1 MRHPRLEPAMIRTL
15 SRATRSALLL
25 ASLLTSP
32 LALAADLPAGYW
44 TTEQRQAIL
53 DTTRTLRLDPD
64 LADLHPGERAAL
76 AHLLAAGAI
85 VQSIYERQVHPQ
97 AAPAKAA
104 LDRLPAGAARTETQ
118 DLFRLFKGPIATT
131 LDNKREPFVPV
142 APVQPAKGFYPDGLK
157 REELDAFIAAHPERR
172 DELLDA
178 RSVVRRAE
186 RRQLDAD
193 LAMLRRHPALDLLHP
208 GLRARLEALRKAPGG
223 FYALPYSVAWADDT
237 LALYDHLQQAAAAV
251 QPDDAE
257 FAGYL
262 RARARDIL
270 SDDYEAGDAAWVT
283 SDFRRLNAQIGAY
296 ETYDDELLGVRA
308 AWSMSI
314 LVRRDAES
322 DAVAG
327 ALGGLQ
333 ALHDALPIQYER
345 KVRERIPVGV
355 FDVVADFGQAR
366 GGNTASILPN
376 DPLHASRYGRTILM
390 RDNIIRHPEARGVAA
405 ATWRAAIAA
414 DQQDDLQPEGSVQ
427 RTLWHEIGHYL
438 GVDRTRDGRDV
449 GDALQDSG
457 DLFEEMKA
465 DLVSLGSVP
474 RLRDSGYYTA
484 AQAHAVYAAG
494 ILRVLQRNAPRRDQP
509 YNTMQ
514 LMQWNWFL
522 DRGVLAFDP
531 ATQRMRID
539 YSKYPGAVRALL
551 AEVLEIQAAGD
562 RDRAEAFI
570 AKWTTWDPALH
581 EPIARAIRD
590 SLPYRYSLYRYA
602 ALGE

>member
-1 MRHPRLEPAMIRTL
+1 MTL
-15 SRATRSALLL
+15 IPWRATCLLL
-25 ASLLTSP
+25 CAALPFGAAFAQAS
-32 LALAADLPAGYW
+32 DLPPGYW
-44 TTEQRQAIL
+44 TPEQRHAVL
-53 DTTRTLRLDPD
+53 DKTRTLRLAPD
-64 LADLHPGERAAL
+64 LGDLRPGERAAL
-76 AHLLAAGAI
+76 THLLAAGEI
-85 VQSIYERQVHPQ
+85 VQSLYERQLHPQ
-97 AAPAKAA
+97 AAQARA
-104 LDRLPAGAARTETQ
+104 LIDKLPPGAARDETAQ
-118 DLFRLFKGPIATT
+118 LYRLFKGPIATT
-131 LDNKREPFVPV
+131 LDNTRVPFVPV
-142 APVQPAKGFYPDGLK
+142 APVQPAKGLYPDGLT
-157 REELDAFIAAHPERR
+157 RDELDAWLTANPARR
-172 DELLDA
+172 DELLDS
-178 RSVVRRAE
+178 RSVVRRAG
-186 RRQLDAD
+186 RVQLDAD
-193 LAMLRRHPALDLLHP
+193 LATLRRHPALDLLHP

-251 QPDDAE
+251 AADDAE

-283 SDFRRLNAQIGAY
+283 AKFRRLNAQIGAY

-333 ALHDALPIQYER
+333 ALHDALPVKVER

-355 FDVVADFGQAR
+355 YDVVADFGQAR

-376 DPLHASRYGRTILM
+376 DPLHASRYGRVILM
-390 RDNIIRHPEARGVAA
+390 RDNVIRHPEAQGVAA
-405 ATWRAAIAA
+405 ATWGAAIDAA
-414 DQQDDLQPEGSVQ
+414 QQADLVPEGSVQ

-449 GDALQDSG
+449 SSALQDSA

-465 DLVSLGSVP
+465 DLVSLDSVP
-474 RLRDSGYYTA
+474 RLQASGYYTP

-494 ILRVLQRNAPRRDQP
+494 ILRVLQRNQPRRDQP

-522 DRGVLAFDP
+522 DRGVLTFDP
-531 ATQRMRID
+531 ATRRMRID
-539 YSKYPGAVRALL
+539 YGKYPGAVTALL
-551 AEVLEIQAAGD
+551 AQVLEIQAAGD

-570 AKWTTWDPALH
+570 AKWTTWDPAVH
-581 EPIARAIRD
+581 EPVAQAIRE
-590 SLPYRYSLYRYA
+590 SLPFRYSLYRYA

>member
-1 MRHPRLEPAMIRTL
+1 MTPSPWRLPF
-15 SRATRSALLL
+15 
-25 ASLLTSP
+25 
-32 LALAADLPAGYW
+32 LAACAGLAILGTATVRPAELPAGYW
-44 TTEQRQAIL
+44 TAGQRHAVL
-53 DTTRTLRLDPD
+53 DATRTLRLDPD
-64 LADLHPGERAAL
+64 LADLRPGERAAL

-97 AAPAKAA
+97 ALQARARIDA
-104 LDRLPAGAARTETQ
+104 LPPGDARSELQ
-118 DLFRLFKGPIATT
+118 DLYRLFKGPIATT

-142 APVQPAKGFYPDGLK
+142 APVQPAKGFYPDALT
-157 REELDAFIAAHPERR
+157 RAELDAWLLAHPDRR

-178 RSVVRRAE
+178 RSVVRRAD

-193 LAMLRRHPALDLLHP
+193 LATLRRHPALDLLHP

-223 FYALPYSVAWADDT
+223 FYALPYSLAWADDT
-237 LALYDHLQQAAAAV
+237 LAIHDHLQRAAAAV
-251 QPDDAE
+251 AADDAE

-262 RARARDIL
+262 RARARDLL

-283 SDFRRLNAQIGAY
+283 SNFRRLNAQIGAY

-333 ALHDALPIQYER
+333 ALHDALPIRYAR

-390 RDNIIRHPEARGVAA
+390 RDNIIRHPEARGISA
-405 ATWRAAIAA
+405 ATWRSAIAA

-449 GDALQDSG
+449 GDALRDSG

-474 RLRDSGYYTA
+474 KLRESGYYTE

-494 ILRVLQRNAPRRDQP
+494 ILRVLQRNQPRRDQP

-539 YSKYPGAVRALL
+539 YDKYPGAVRALL

-562 RDRAEAFI
+562 HDRAEAFI
-570 AKWTTWDPALH
+570 TRWTSWDPALH
-581 EPIARAIRD
+581 EPVAQAIRA